1 MNLDH
6 ADFVIRQLSSVP
18 VRGTKTEP
26 RPAAVIEKRYGMKPL
41 EDTTSLSPAQ
51 QISNL
56 CWRFFG
62 LIEIEEED
70 PQRMIL
76 VPIEEIDNSLHAAF
90 VAGMRHATKTKKET
104 A

>member
-18 VRGTKTEP
+18 VRSTKTEL
-26 RPAAVIEKRYGMKPL
+26 PAVVIEQRYGMRPL
-41 EDTTSLSPAQ
+41 KDTTNLSPAQ

-76 VPIEEIDNSLHAAF
+76 VPIVDIDIALHAAF
-90 VAGMRHATKTKKET
+90 VAGMRHATKTNKET